1 MSFPFRNQYF
11 EFRIT
16 MRYMLKT
23 RRSCLLSGR
32 PLRRV
37 IQGQSKRRNQ
47 EKT

>member
-1 MSFPFRNQYF
+1 
-11 EFRIT
+11 
-16 MRYMLKT
+16 MRYMLKIQI

-37 IQGQSKRRNQ
+37 IQGQSERRNQ